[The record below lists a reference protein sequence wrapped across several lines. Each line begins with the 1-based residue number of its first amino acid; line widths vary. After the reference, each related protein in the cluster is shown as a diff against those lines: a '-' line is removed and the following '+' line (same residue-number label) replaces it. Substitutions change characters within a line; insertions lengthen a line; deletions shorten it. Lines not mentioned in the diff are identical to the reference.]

1 MLLTLGDGEIFNS
14 SVNDSNSQKD
24 NNSGKS
30 PRSTDSHGNTA
41 GGGGGPAL
49 LPPFRVSLLSL
60 LADFIDGSCNELRTE
75 LQTQM
80 GVSGCS
86 FSCVDPLIIIS
97 KTVLHFFIVI
107 LLLSLT

>member
-14 SVNDSNSQKD
+14 SANDSNSQKN

-30 PRSTDSHGNTA
+30 PRSTDSHGTTA
-41 GGGGGPAL
+41 GGGPAL

-80 GVSGCS
+80 GVSDCS
-86 FSCVDPLIIIS
+86 FSCVNPLIIIS
-97 KTVLHFFIVI
+97 KTVLHSFIVI
-107 LLLSLT
+107 VLLSLT

>member
-14 SVNDSNSQKD
+14 SANDSNSQKN

-30 PRSTDSHGNTA
+30 PRSTDSHSTTA
-41 GGGGGPAL
+41 GGGAAL

-80 GVSGCS
+80 GVSDCS
-86 FSCVDPLIIIS
+86 FSFLLVPLIIIFKLVFHS
-97 KTVLHFFIVI
+97 IIVT